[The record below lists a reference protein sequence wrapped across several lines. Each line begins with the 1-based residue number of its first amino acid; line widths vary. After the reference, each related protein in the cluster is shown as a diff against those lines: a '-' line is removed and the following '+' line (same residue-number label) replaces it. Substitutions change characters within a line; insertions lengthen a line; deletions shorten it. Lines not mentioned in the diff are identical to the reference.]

1 MSSIT
6 GSVST
11 IGSNTNASDV
21 EQGSVN
27 ISPEAIYLK
36 YGLLRF
42 DKDFIFQSL
51 SHIFQNDTTNKIVGI
66 TNIELTSD
74 LTGANEEISKELKMT
89 NLSEVDISFD
99 NLQNFIQND
108 NTQQ

>member
-11 IGSNTNASDV
+11 IETKASV
-21 EQGSVN
+21 EGNVN
-27 ISPEAIYLK
+27 ISK

-51 SHIFQNDTTNKIVGI
+51 SHIFKNDTTNKIVGI

-99 NLQNFIQND
+99 NLEKFIQND